1 VKPGPSPLPTRQ
13 LESGAAGVLLLLLIA
28 LVALRPGTAAAA
40 ANDPA
45 PLLRAGAAT
54 SVVTPPIGTVMNGG
68 TAPVVS
74 THVHDELHA
83 RTLVLESG
91 TNRMAFVQIDNCLI
105 DRPLMDLMKER
116 IQMNTGLAGT
126 NICIAATHTHSAGS
140 LTSVHL
146 AEADL
151 AYRDWIPGPVVDSVR
166 RALHQLAPAEIAWGK
181 GTLPQHVFNRRIRV
195 KPGGPYT
202 NLLGQVGDQAK
213 MNWSSPSPE
222 DQDFAGPVDPDVFV
236 LSVRHAN
243 GKPLALFANYS
254 LHYVGGTGAGELSA
268 DYFGEFCNRLT
279 DRFGASRQDPPFVA
293 ILSNGTSGDINN
305 IDFRK
310 PRNRVPPY
318 AQIRRVAEDLTTE
331 VARVV
336 STLSHTNRVFLRSS
350 ATEVRVRVRKPT
362 TQQVQAA
369 RALLGGRAA
378 SELRSWPEI
387 HARDQVF
394 LAEYPDELA
403 LPIQVFRIGGLRI
416 AQWPGEIF
424 AESGL
429 ALKKFAAPAPL
440 LNISLANG
448 WFGYIPP
455 PSQHALGAYETW
467 RLRTSPLE
475 TDAIPRILDAFH
487 GLLGQP

>member
-1 VKPGPSPLPTRQ
+1 MKPGHFPHTTRRP
-13 LESGAAGVLLLLLIA
+13 ESGAAGVLLLLLTV
-28 LVALRPGTAAAA
+28 LFALRPHSAAAA
-40 ANDPA
+40 ANANA

-54 SVVTPPIGTVMNGG
+54 SVITPRIGTVMNGG
-68 TAPVVS
+68 TTPVVS

-91 TNRMAFVQIDNCLI
+91 TNRIAFVQIDNCLI
-105 DRPLMDLMKER
+105 DRPLMDVMKER

-146 AEADL
+146 AEADQG
-151 AYRDWIPGPVVDSVR
+151 YRDWIPGPVVDSVR
-166 RALHQLAPAEIAWGK
+166 RALHQMAPAEIAWGK

-195 KPGGPYT
+195 KPGASYT
-202 NLLGQVGDQAK
+202 NLLGEVGDQAK

-236 LSVRHAN
+236 LSVRHAD
-243 GKPLALFANYS
+243 GQPLALFANYS

-268 DYFGEFCNRLT
+268 DYFGEFCNRIT

-293 ILSNGTSGDINN
+293 MLSNGTSGDINN

-318 AQIRRVAEDLTTE
+318 AQIRRVAEDLAAE

-336 STLSHTNRVFLRSS
+336 STLSYTNRVDLRSS

-369 RALLGGRAA
+369 KALLDGRAA
-378 SELRSWPEI
+378 SDLRSWPEI
-387 HARDQVF
+387 HARDQVL
-394 LAEYPDELA
+394 LAAYPDEFA
-403 LPIQVFRIGGLRI
+403 LPIQVFRVGSLRV

-429 ALKKFAAPAPL
+429 ALKKFAAPTQL
-440 LNISLANG
+440 LNVSLANG

-487 GLLGQP
+487 GLLREP